1 MHPENLH
8 EFLLNTVRAE
18 VLQYAYIEGDEPTD
32 LNLLRIIFKNY
43 RHTSN
48 NRRGL
53 RLTYLGNRVMR
64 KHFTSYSYEN
74 SEITSNKAI
83 LGLDKNM
90 LWPYYISNKLVTF
103 YNQDDAAWF
112 KLNGSDI
119 NTYTNYL

>member
-1 MHPENLH
+1 MIPDNLH
-8 EFLLNTVRAE
+8 EFLLNTVR
-18 VLQYAYIEGDEPTD
+18 VDIIKYAYVDGDDPTD
-32 LNLLRIIFKNY
+32 LNLLRLIFKNY
-43 RHTSN
+43 RHTSK

-64 KHFTSYSYEN
+64 KHFASYNYEN
-74 SEITSNKAI
+74 TEITSNKAI

-90 LWPYYISNKLVTF
+90 LWPYYISNKHVTF

-112 KLNGSDI
+112 RLNGSDI